1 MKLNLIK
8 AGTFLFV
15 TLAILASCQK
25 EEDIPQEYLRGGNSL
40 LLNDNGDLVIAGY
53 NSVTSK
59 SYDASLMLV
68 KSNGDSVSWRKEF
81 GGTYSDAFYNVKKS
95 HEGGYIACGFS
106 NAASASS
113 PNMYVV
119 ITDAAGTQVKATKY
133 GSPAYSQGFCVLPH
147 TNADSGYIVSGYRQE
162 VSRYDKDIYLVR
174 LNNAGDKLWEKTIGS
189 RSSLT
194 SDTVND
200 VAYQI
205 IAAADSGYYITGSL
219 HGYSSCCGKIFLM
232 KVSPTGD
239 SLWTKTYAA
248 GIGFSLT
255 LTSDGGIAIGGTI
268 QETSNQDIIILKT
281 DTAGNLIWSKTYGDE
296 GYEYGAMLVE
306 TSDAGLAITGIT
318 NNSGTGYDDIYLVRT
333 NSTGDQLWAKTYG
346 GDKTD
351 QGFGLVKNSDN
362 GFSITGL
369 SNSGGSYFFLNKTD
383 AEGNEQWQKK
393 IQ

>member
-281 DTAGNLIWSKTYGDE
+281 DTAGNLIWSKTYGGE

-318 NNSGTGYDDIYLVRT
+318 NTSGTGYDDIYLVRT

>member
-1 MKLNLIK
+1 
-8 AGTFLFV
+8 
-15 TLAILASCQK
+15 
-25 EEDIPQEYLRGGNSL
+25 
-40 LLNDNGDLVIAGY
+40 
-53 NSVTSK
+53 
-59 SYDASLMLV
+59 
-68 KSNGDSVSWRKEF
+68 
-81 GGTYSDAFYNVKKS
+81 
-95 HEGGYIACGFS
+95 
-106 NAASASS
+106 
-113 PNMYVV
+113 
-119 ITDAAGTQVKATKY
+119 
-133 GSPAYSQGFCVLPH
+133 
-147 TNADSGYIVSGYRQE
+147 
-162 VSRYDKDIYLVR
+162 
-174 LNNAGDKLWEKTIGS
+174 
-189 RSSLT
+189 
-194 SDTVND
+194 VND

-318 NNSGTGYDDIYLVRT
+318 NTSGTGYDDIYLVRT

>member
-119 ITDAAGTQVKATKY
+119 ITDAAGTQIKATKY

-318 NNSGTGYDDIYLVRT
+318 NTSGTGYDDIYLVRT

>member
-1 MKLNLIK
+1 
-8 AGTFLFV
+8 
-15 TLAILASCQK
+15 
-25 EEDIPQEYLRGGNSL
+25 
-40 LLNDNGDLVIAGY
+40 
-53 NSVTSK
+53 
-59 SYDASLMLV
+59 
-68 KSNGDSVSWRKEF
+68 
-81 GGTYSDAFYNVKKS
+81 
-95 HEGGYIACGFS
+95 
-106 NAASASS
+106 
-113 PNMYVV
+113 
-119 ITDAAGTQVKATKY
+119 
-133 GSPAYSQGFCVLPH
+133 
-147 TNADSGYIVSGYRQE
+147 
-162 VSRYDKDIYLVR
+162 
-174 LNNAGDKLWEKTIGS
+174 
-189 RSSLT
+189 
-194 SDTVND
+194 
-200 VAYQI
+200 
-205 IAAADSGYYITGSL
+205 
-219 HGYSSCCGKIFLM
+219 M

-318 NNSGTGYDDIYLVRT
+318 NTSGTGYDDIYLVRT

>member
-119 ITDAAGTQVKATKY
+119 ITDAAGTQIKATKY

-281 DTAGNLIWSKTYGDE
+281 DTAGNLIWSKTYGGE

-318 NNSGTGYDDIYLVRT
+318 NTSGTGYDDIYLVRT

>member
-1 MKLNLIK
+1 
-8 AGTFLFV
+8 
-15 TLAILASCQK
+15 
-25 EEDIPQEYLRGGNSL
+25 
-40 LLNDNGDLVIAGY
+40 
-53 NSVTSK
+53 
-59 SYDASLMLV
+59 
-68 KSNGDSVSWRKEF
+68 
-81 GGTYSDAFYNVKKS
+81 
-95 HEGGYIACGFS
+95 
-106 NAASASS
+106 
-113 PNMYVV
+113 MYVV
-119 ITDAAGTQVKATKY
+119 ITDAAGTQIKATKY

-318 NNSGTGYDDIYLVRT
+318 NTSGTGYDDIYLVRT